1 MSKKTILSK
10 TFLTLSVVLV
20 ALAVLLGV
28 FSVDFDKKT
37 AEAEEAKF
45 IADDEIIIGH
55 LTDVHY
61 FPMSYGYLGDDT
73 DFSKKVITSSKLTLE
88 SHLYVMEALDQIVEQ
103 NPEYLVVTGD
113 LTTDGEI
120 QAHVE
125 IANLLRQTQNRV
137 RANGNEDF
145 QIFVILGN
153 HDLYNEEAFDY
164 STDGSARLLPNAT
177 RYDMTKV
184 YSSLGYP
191 DLSDAEISAYYD
203 TKADLSTALCPYDDA
218 YVSGNSTAGVK
229 FVNSSTAS
237 TTSIEWIYRENGAE
251 QALLNGDITD
261 YDQGEISYVANV
273 LKDYAIIGIDEGVA
287 TVETQHHLG
296 GILHQNIQDFLS
308 AKKVD
313 GEFEDKNLVSL
324 SHRNVLPHFVSE
336 DSLLKDFTFYN
347 TFETAD
353 FLADLG
359 VRYSYS
365 GHMHA
370 NDIESR
376 ISLNGNL
383 ITDVETASATGY
395 NAAVRYT
402 KIERGEVDGKYA
414 ENFSTY
420 VKKIETVDI
429 TSLVAM
435 GYIDDAY
442 FDRYDL
448 YPYITE
454 EGGRTII
461 TDAAGYSANKVLL
474 KIVDNMVYQYIDVDF
489 IGNAGNLINE
499 LLPSGGIVDAIKPI
513 VEPLI
518 NNLIVHLEDVVLSDY
533 VYRGSN
539 PEFKSK
545 VRGAK
550 LCGYVDELLQEALNM
565 PVNSEGLALFD
576 FVINSYLDHIGGRDV
591 PYAQLSR
598 GEKEAL
604 ALFKDGTNVQ
614 KLIDILLDEESGLL
628 RIINGLFEPIDL
640 AKDLNDGQVAMIKS
654 VLTIVDS
661 KIKWDPH
668 SVKLDDLVPGVLE
681 LLGGM
686 GIDLGIDFG
695 NDGIQAF
702 LNHLIDSYLTD
713 SLYTSLG
720 EIAYGIVYS
729 FKVDENANMENSFN
743 GYTIYKHDVTLA
755 SNYVEGALDTT
766 PTVEKGQLP
775 GMITVTFGE
784 NPKTDKN
791 IVWFTDK
798 TVVGTDVQYVKGTK
812 FDESKATEVVG
823 TCEKYATTTANIDLG
838 VFATLMHIEVNR
850 HSIELKGLESGTT
863 YSYRVGSKALGY
875 WSEVYTFATA
885 PEDDQPFELLLITD
899 IQGSA
904 NKPYLAA
911 EAIMANVNEVFSN
924 GYDFIINCGDVV
936 DNTRNWVQWEYYLN
950 GGLQK
955 YWASTTTV
963 VANGNHD
970 EYAYEK
976 PDEEDMKFEYE
987 WLDKDAIMDS
997 YNYLLLHYGLSYP
1010 EQDDTTGAYYS
1021 FDYSGVH
1028 FTVLNTNDYDE
1039 KGNMSEAQISWLK
1052 NDLKATKKDYKV
1064 VIMHKSLYSVGSHTN
1079 DFEVVAMRNQLTKIF
1094 AENEVSL
1101 VLAGHDHTYTETAYI
1116 DSKGKVVSNKLAGK
1130 QEVGRGNGV
1139 LYITLGTFG
1148 DKYYDYVGNSKV
1160 PVDFGEELHDP
1171 ALSNPTFGKL
1181 VYDGDKLFY
1190 VGYEYDLE
1198 TGEISELRPC
1208 PHTVEQIVVIIC
1220 VIAVVIVCVIA
1231 IICAKC
1237 KKKVE

>member
-1 MSKKTILSK
+1 M
-10 TFLTLSVVLV
+10 
-20 ALAVLLGV
+20 
-28 FSVDFDKKT
+28 
-37 AEAEEAKF
+37 
-45 IADDEIIIGH
+45 
-55 LTDVHY
+55 
-61 FPMSYGYLGDDT
+61 
-73 DFSKKVITSSKLTLE
+73 KL
-88 SHLYVMEALDQIVEQ
+88 
-103 NPEYLVVTGD
+103 N
-113 LTTDGEI
+113 
-120 QAHVE
+120 
-125 IANLLRQTQNRV
+125 
-137 RANGNEDF
+137 
-145 QIFVILGN
+145 
-153 HDLYNEEAFDY
+153 
-164 STDGSARLLPNAT
+164 
-177 RYDMTKV
+177 
-184 YSSLGYP
+184 
-191 DLSDAEISAYYD
+191 
-203 TKADLSTALCPYDDA
+203 
-218 YVSGNSTAGVK
+218 
-229 FVNSSTAS
+229 
-237 TTSIEWIYRENGAE
+237 
-251 QALLNGDITD
+251 
-261 YDQGEISYVANV
+261 
-273 LKDYAIIGIDEGVA
+273 
-287 TVETQHHLG
+287 
-296 GILHQNIQDFLS
+296 
-308 AKKVD
+308 
-313 GEFEDKNLVSL
+313 
-324 SHRNVLPHFVSE
+324 
-336 DSLLKDFTFYN
+336 
-347 TFETAD
+347 
-353 FLADLG
+353 
-359 VRYSYS
+359 
-365 GHMHA
+365 
-370 NDIESR
+370 
-376 ISLNGNL
+376 
-383 ITDVETASATGY
+383 
-395 NAAVRYT
+395 
-402 KIERGEVDGKYA
+402 
-414 ENFSTY
+414 
-420 VKKIETVDI
+420 
-429 TSLVAM
+429 
-435 GYIDDAY
+435 
-442 FDRYDL
+442 
-448 YPYITE
+448 
-454 EGGRTII
+454 
-461 TDAAGYSANKVLL
+461 
-474 KIVDNMVYQYIDVDF
+474 
-489 IGNAGNLINE
+489 
-499 LLPSGGIVDAIKPI
+499 
-513 VEPLI
+513 
-518 NNLIVHLEDVVLSDY
+518 
-533 VYRGSN
+533 
-539 PEFKSK
+539 
-545 VRGAK
+545 
-550 LCGYVDELLQEALNM
+550 
-565 PVNSEGLALFD
+565 
-576 FVINSYLDHIGGRDV
+576 
-591 PYAQLSR
+591 
-598 GEKEAL
+598 
-604 ALFKDGTNVQ
+604 
-614 KLIDILLDEESGLL
+614 
-628 RIINGLFEPIDL
+628 
-640 AKDLNDGQVAMIKS
+640 
-654 VLTIVDS
+654 
-661 KIKWDPH
+661 
-668 SVKLDDLVPGVLE
+668 
-681 LLGGM
+681 
-686 GIDLGIDFG
+686 
-695 NDGIQAF
+695 
-702 LNHLIDSYLTD
+702 
-713 SLYTSLG
+713 
-720 EIAYGIVYS
+720 

-812 FDESKATEVVG
+812 FDESKATEAVG
-823 TCEKYATTTANIDLG
+823 TCEKYVTTTANIDLG
-838 VFATLMHIEVNR
+838 VYATLMHIEVNR

-875 WSEVYTFATA
+875 WSEVYTFTTA

-1130 QEVGRGNGV
+1130 QEVGRGKGV